1 MRLILTALVFLG
13 GLFFILLGLGY
24 LFQPAET
31 AAGFGI
37 AATDGLGKATVR
49 ADLTAL
55 FCVTGITMMWGAWK
69 RSGDILLVPAMVMGF
84 AMAGRLVD
92 AATSGAF
99 EGYLVP
105 IAIEGAIFV
114 LLMFSRTVLPHHTID
129 HVGE

>member
-1 MRLILTALVFLG
+1 
-13 GLFFILLGLGY
+13 
-24 LFQPAET
+24 
-31 AAGFGI
+31 
-37 AATDGLGKATVR
+37 
-49 ADLTAL
+49 
-55 FCVTGITMMWGAWK
+55 
-69 RSGDILLVPAMVMGF
+69 MVMGF